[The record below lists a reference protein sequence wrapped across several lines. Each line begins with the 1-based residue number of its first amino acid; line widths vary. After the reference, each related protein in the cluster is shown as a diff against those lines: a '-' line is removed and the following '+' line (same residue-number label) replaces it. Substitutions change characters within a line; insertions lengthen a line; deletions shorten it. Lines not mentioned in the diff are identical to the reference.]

1 MLRTP
6 VRRRVG
12 LAGLVARST
21 TTDHDHERGLG
32 ESIARSGE
40 TAI

>member
-6 VRRRVG
+6 GRRRVG
-12 LAGLVARST
+12 LADSVARFT
-21 TTDHDHERGLG
+21 TTDHGRRRGPG